1 MQDSR
6 NMDLSDLIG
15 MKNVAA
21 DLLPTK
27 KSERNWGIYSYF
39 ATWIGMD
46 IGIPTYYLASSL
58 MVGGMDLKWAMFT
71 ILLAN
76 VLIAF
81 PILANGHAGAKYGI
95 PSTIYW
101 RSAFGFNGASVA
113 AILRGVVAAGWAAAG
128 LAARSSCKR
137 ASIWSALPMDVTKRM
152 SGFWAV
158 RNSRL
163 SGTVSISAP
172 VCSVTSAA
180 ILGKPRMSA
189 VLPAMLW
196 GSSRVTLLAV
206 ACRIAMRGFSAGK
219 APLICVSRCSID
231 CRASRASA

>member
-81 PILANGHAGAKYGI
+81 PILANATRAQSTAFLPSFTGAAPSALTAPVWRPFCAALWPRAGA
-95 PSTIYW
+95 
-101 RSAFGFNGASVA
+101 ASSS
-113 AILRGVVAAGWAAAG
+113 G
-128 LAARSSCKR
+128 LAAAPSTPCWASCSRRGPRGPLGSGCASS
-137 ASIWSALPMDVTKRM
+137 ASWL
-152 SGFWAV
+152 
-158 RNSRL
+158 
-163 SGTVSISAP
+163 
-172 VCSVTSAA
+172 
-180 ILGKPRMSA
+180 
-189 VLPAMLW
+189 
-196 GSSRVTLLAV
+196 
-206 ACRIAMRGFSAGK
+206 
-219 APLICVSRCSID
+219 
-231 CRASRASA
+231 

>member
-81 PILANGHAGAKYGI
+81 PILANGHAGLAAA
-95 PSTIYW
+95 PSTPCW
-101 RSAFGFNGASVA
+101 ASCSRRGPRGPLGSGCASSASW
-113 AILRGVVAAGWAAAG
+113 L
-128 LAARSSCKR
+128 
-137 ASIWSALPMDVTKRM
+137 
-152 SGFWAV
+152 
-158 RNSRL
+158 
-163 SGTVSISAP
+163 
-172 VCSVTSAA
+172 
-180 ILGKPRMSA
+180 
-189 VLPAMLW
+189 
-196 GSSRVTLLAV
+196 
-206 ACRIAMRGFSAGK
+206 
-219 APLICVSRCSID
+219 
-231 CRASRASA
+231 

>member
-1 MQDSR
+1 MQDF
-6 NMDLSDLIG
+6 DLNLG
-15 MKNVAA
+15 GNANVAK

-58 MVGGMDLKWAMFT
+58 IVGGMDLKWAMFT

-76 VLIAF
+76 VIIAF

-113 AILRGVVAAGWAAAG
+113 AILRGLAAA
-128 LAARSSCKR
+128 R
-137 ASIWSALPMDVTKRM
+137 
-152 SGFWAV
+152 
-158 RNSRL
+158 
-163 SGTVSISAP
+163 
-172 VCSVTSAA
+172 
-180 ILGKPRMSA
+180 
-189 VLPAMLW
+189 
-196 GSSRVTLLAV
+196 
-206 ACRIAMRGFSAGK
+206 
-219 APLICVSRCSID
+219 
-231 CRASRASA
+231 

>member
-113 AILRGVVAAGWAAAG
+113 AILRGVVAAGWCGIQFWIAG
-128 LAARSSCKR
+128 SAITTVRATGYRSGPRGPLC
-137 ASIWSALPMDVTKRM
+137 
-152 SGFWAV
+152 SGGA
-158 RNSRL
+158 
-163 SGTVSISAP
+163 
-172 VCSVTSAA
+172 SAA
-180 ILGKPRMSA
+180 SWL
-189 VLPAMLW
+189 
-196 GSSRVTLLAV
+196 
-206 ACRIAMRGFSAGK
+206 
-219 APLICVSRCSID
+219 
-231 CRASRASA
+231 

>member
-1 MQDSR
+1 
-6 NMDLSDLIG
+6 MDLSDLIG
-15 MKNVAA
+15 MKNVVA

-113 AILRGVVAAGWAAAG
+113 AILRGVVAAGWCGIQFWIGGSAINTVLGILFPAW
-128 LAARSSCKR
+128 AARPVISIPMFACPAPTVTISSMGPQPSTAR
-137 ASIWSALPMDVTKRM
+137 EYLDLTALK
-152 SGFWAV
+152 
-158 RNSRL
+158 
-163 SGTVSISAP
+163 SAP
-172 VCSVTSAA
+172 LLPFNPVSSWTVNRISMGRWSSPRSVIT
-180 ILGKPRMSA
+180 
-189 VLPAMLW
+189 
-196 GSSRVTLLAV
+196 
-206 ACRIAMRGFSAGK
+206 
-219 APLICVSRCSID
+219 
-231 CRASRASA
+231 